1 MKTKSTTKT
10 ISCRLEESIVEQ
22 INQLAKGQGLSP
34 SVWIRQQIMEALY
47 GVTEAD
53 VSPVTENAAPT
64 IDVQRPVEDLQ
75 QVESRLTRQFEELQR
90 LIDKANCDRREDMA
104 TLAQLKLNAEK
115 ATQSLILD
123 AGAELLLAIERL
135 KQSQRSHKDTLLQA
149 IDDLNPTEHS
159 RTFPHAG

>member
-1 MKTKSTTKT
+1 MKTKATTKT
-10 ISCRLEESIVEQ
+10 ISCRLEESVVEQ

-47 GVTEAD
+47 GVTEPE
-53 VSPVTENAAPT
+53 VSPATQNAAAAV
-64 IDVQRPVEDLQ
+64 DMQFPVADLHQ
-75 QVESRLTRQFEELQR
+75 AEARLNGQFEELR
-90 LIDKANCDRREDMA
+90 GLIDKANCERREDMA

-115 ATQSLILD
+115 ATQTLILD

-149 IDDLNPTEHS
+149 IDDLDAAGSS
-159 RTFPHAG
+159 RRFPHAG